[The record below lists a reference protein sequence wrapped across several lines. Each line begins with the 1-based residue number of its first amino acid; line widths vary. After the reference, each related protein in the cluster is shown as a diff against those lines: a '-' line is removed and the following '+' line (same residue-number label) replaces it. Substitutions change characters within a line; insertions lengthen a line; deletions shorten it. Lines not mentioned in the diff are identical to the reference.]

1 MNANIIKNAF
11 AFLLVISA
19 GVVSAAQ
26 GDVFTWTGA
35 EDNYWT
41 NKNNWAEGK
50 IPNGMSITILP
61 NKLDRLDRLPVRR

>member
-1 MNANIIKNAF
+1 MNANIIKNVF

-35 EDNYWT
+35 R
-41 NKNNWAEGK
+41 K
-50 IPNGMSITILP
+50 TIIGP
-61 NKLDRLDRLPVRR
+61 IRTTGPRARFPMG